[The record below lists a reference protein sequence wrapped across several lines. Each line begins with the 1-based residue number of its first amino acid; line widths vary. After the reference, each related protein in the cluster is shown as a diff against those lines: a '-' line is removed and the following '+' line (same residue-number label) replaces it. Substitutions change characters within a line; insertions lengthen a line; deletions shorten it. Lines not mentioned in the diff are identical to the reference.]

1 MSDIAKEVRKQ
12 INKPTA
18 KLLFYLANDDSCSLI
33 RETDKASDVHEDL
46 LLKSVQV
53 RELEDAE

>member
-18 KLLFYLANDDSCSLI
+18 KLLFYFHNEDSCSLI
-33 RETDKASDVHEDL
+33 RETEKVYDVCSEMC
-46 LLKSVQV
+46 KSVYV
-53 RELEDAE
+53 RELEVEEE